1 MSDSLQTTVTCQ
13 DPGDG
18 SGDVIIDLP
27 PDILAAMDVG
37 LGDSLSIELVDGS
50 IVLKP
55 IRGTDSKSR

>member
-1 MSDSLQTTVTCQ
+1 MNESVQTIVKCQ

-27 PDILAAMDVG
+27 SDVLASLDLG
-37 LGDSLSIELVDGS
+37 LGDSLSVELIDGS

-55 IRGTDSKSR
+55 LRNNDMQS